1 MKIVYKIIALSI
13 LVVVAGCASHKKIPY
28 MMDSNTV
35 NVSSGKVLYD
45 ARIMPKDLL
54 SITVSSVDPAAAV
67 PYNLEVPMVEGQSSS
82 GSTYLVDNDGNI
94 LFPVLGMLHL
104 GGLTKP
110 EAEKYIVERL
120 KPSFKEPPIVNV
132 RLVNY
137 KVSVLGEVARPGTFT
152 VANEKINLFEALALA
167 GDMTIY
173 GKRDNV
179 KLLREDNEGAKNII
193 TLDLNR
199 SDIVNSPYFYMQQN
213 DVLYV
218 EPNKAKAKNADVGQ
232 STSLWISFTSAFI
245 SLANL
250 VVTIVRLK

>member
-1 MKIVYKIIALSI
+1 MMSVA
-13 LVVVAGCASHKKIPY
+13 VAGCASHKKIPY
-28 MMDSNTV
+28 MMDSGV
-35 NVSSGKVLYD
+35 VDVSEGKNLYD

-54 SITVSSVDPAAAV
+54 SITVSSVDPAAAA
-67 PYNLEVPMVEGQSSS
+67 PYNMDVRVSEGPSSFS
-82 GSTYLVDNDGNI
+82 SGGSTYLVDNEGNI
-94 LFPVLGMLHL
+94 LFPVLGVLHL
-104 GGLTKP
+104 EGMTKP
-110 EAEKYIVERL
+110 EAEKYISERL

-137 KVSVLGEVARPGTFT
+137 KVSVLGEVNRPGTFV

-179 KLLREDNEGAKNII
+179 KLLREGSDGAKTIV
-193 TLDLNR
+193 TLDLNK
-199 SDIVNSPYFYMQQN
+199 SEIVNSPYLYMQQN

-218 EPNKAKAKNADVGQ
+218 EPNKAKARNADVSQ
-232 STSLWISFTSAFI
+232 STSLWISFTSAII

-250 VVTIVRLK
+250 VVTIVRLN